1 MESAAQKAIN
11 EAREIMESF
20 DDHGGTLVFYNQESY
35 ILTQEQMT
43 KIAGALYLADCE
55 IGKNTQKQ
63 HIIDM
68 MKDDEDLGLYSPI

>member
-20 DDHGGTLVFYNQESY
+20 DDHGGTTVLYEQENY
-35 ILTQEQMT
+35 TLTREQMT

-55 IGKNTQKQ
+55 IGELSAHQCKCR
-63 HIIDM
+63 
-68 MKDDEDLGLYSPI
+68 

>member
-1 MESAAQKAIN
+1 METTTQKAIN

-35 ILTQEQMT
+35 TLTAEQMT

-55 IGKNTQKQ
+55 IGELTVNQCKCN
-63 HIIDM
+63 
-68 MKDDEDLGLYSPI
+68 

>member
-11 EAREIMESF
+11 EARQIMESF

>member
-1 MESAAQKAIN
+1 MESAAQTAIN
-11 EAREIMESF
+11 EAREIMEGF

-63 HIIDM
+63 HIIDI
-68 MKDDEDLGLYSPI
+68 MKDDEDLGLYSPV

>member
-1 MESAAQKAIN
+1 MESTAQTAIN

-35 ILTQEQMT
+35 TLTQEQMT

-55 IGKNTQKQ
+55 IGELSTNQCKCNPK
-63 HIIDM
+63 
-68 MKDDEDLGLYSPI
+68 

>member
-1 MESAAQKAIN
+1 MESAAQTAIN

-20 DDHGGTLVFYNQESY
+20 DDHGGALVFYNQDSY

-55 IGKNTQKQ
+55 IGKNTQKE